1 MSSCIPR
8 QEKGCGHGG
17 RRGGGERV
25 PHAWDAEGW
34 GAAELEQRGLAGMAF
49 SWAQGG
55 R

>member
-17 RRGGGERV
+17 GGEWV
-25 PHAWDAEGW
+25 PHVRDAEGW
-34 GAAELEQRGLAGMAF
+34 GAAELERRGLAGMAF